1 MSMVGI
7 YLSIEDIPFLLIT
20 VSCDRREVFN
30 RVDEFYYEKW
40 NRNSERL
47 TTRTFVVLDDV
58 QTVRVPFIYSNPT
71 DILHKLD
78 NCLVLIKRTPEDL
91 WCAPFC
97 LLPYLITNFIL
108 EKYKLKLTWFSSVV
122 KYGTFQ
128 MLLRIDLT
136 P

>member
-1 MSMVGI
+1 M
-7 YLSIEDIPFLLIT
+7 
-20 VSCDRREVFN
+20 
-30 RVDEFYYEKW
+30 DEFYYEKW

-71 DILHKLD
+71 DILHKSD